1 MVSRCCSGNNLY
13 LQDDADDCCTDCSG
27 SRKRDHDRV
36 CMLCREGM
44 IRDRITLFLAIV
56 CIVLLALIVVD
67 SCYDSFNDGD
77 SDTVFVIVEEGG
89 GYKIIEI
96 NDLDDSDVFFANVS
110 DIEEFIPSDSEDGI

>member
-1 MVSRCCSGNNLY
+1 
-13 LQDDADDCCTDCSG
+13 
-27 SRKRDHDRV
+27 
-36 CMLCREGM
+36 M